1 MLLGPRWRSIW
12 CHFNEFGK
20 TYQIL
25 DTKYPGTVVHE
36 KLPLAAFHADEW
48 RSMHCRDNTVN
59 LHAFISN
66 EIKQAGCW
74 EADITVEKVAFPL
87 RVFGCINSAEP
98 Y

>member
-1 MLLGPRWRSIW
+1 
-12 CHFNEFGK
+12 
-20 TYQIL
+20 
-25 DTKYPGTVVHE
+25 
-36 KLPLAAFHADEW
+36 
-48 RSMHCRDNTVN
+48 MHCKDNTVN
-59 LHAFISN
+59 LHALILN